1 MRNYDSSQTASV
13 GTVIENPSSLIE
25 QSFCHLIDKV
35 YTSIYKIIK
44 QTKAA
49 CGSRDHKV
57 TTTTTTTKHLI
68 SSRQRIKT
76 NIYPNFAFY
85 QLIFNHTIKLLYI

>member
-13 GTVIENPSSLIE
+13 VTVIENPSSLIE

-44 QTKAA
+44 QAKAA
-49 CGSRDHKV
+49 YGLRDHKV
-57 TTTTTTTKHLI
+57 TTTTKHLI
-68 SSRQRIKT
+68 NSRQRIKI